1 MSTLTETAEAV
12 QEPVQ
17 ESEPAQEQAPATN
30 DWRTSLPEDIREDPS
45 LQPLQDVNA
54 LAKSYVHSQKML
66 GADKVVVPGK
76 YATSDE
82 WRSFY
87 HKAGLPQEVNDYE
100 VTSANTDVDEEFFN
114 DYKEASHK
122 AGVLPSQAQEMFNW
136 YMDKA
141 NSEVERQETEDQHSI
156 ENSLKTLQTDWG
168 NAYEVKLNAAR
179 NAVNHFGDDGL
190 KDYLDSSGLGNNPN
204 LIKVFSKIG
213 ETLSD
218 DSFKGDSNPGNYGRT
233 PEQAQAEINE
243 IMADPKHPYFD
254 KQHPNHKKA
263 LEDMQRL
270 FTYKG

>member
-168 NAYEVKLNAAR
+168 NAYEVKLSAAR

-233 PEQAQAEINE
+233 PEQAQSEINE

>member
-17 ESEPAQEQAPATN
+17 QSEPAQEQAPATN
-30 DWRTSLPEDIREDPS
+30 DWRSSLPEDIREDPS

-76 YATSDE
+76 YATPDE

-87 HKAGLPQEVNDYE
+87 HKVGLPQEVNDYE
-100 VTSANTDVDEEFFN
+100 VTSANTDVDEEFFK

-136 YMDKA
+136 YLDKA
-141 NSEVERQETEDQHSI
+141 SAEVQRQEVEEEQSI

>member
-17 ESEPAQEQAPATN
+17 QSEPAQEQAPATN
-30 DWRTSLPEDIREDPS
+30 DWRSSLPEDIREDPS

-76 YATSDE
+76 YATPDE

-87 HKAGLPQEVNDYE
+87 HKVGLPQEVNDYE
-100 VTSANTDVDEEFFN
+100 VTSANTDVDEEFFK

-136 YMDKA
+136 YLDKA
-141 NSEVERQETEDQHSI
+141 NAEVQRQEVEEEQSI